1 MTTDFVSNEEIVQ
14 KARQNLVQGA
24 WDYLVG
30 GSESET
36 TMRRNRLA
44 FDRVAFRP
52 RVLVDVS
59 EIDPSTTFLGHNL
72 RIPVMLAPI
81 GSLQVFTPGGG
92 ADATKAAAEFGTM
105 PRRQLRHRAH
115 LGGDRSRRPQPQGI
129 PAICPWRLG
138 MDRRYRGP
146 GQGSQVRRLLRHC
159 RRGPLQPSRAPHDQP
174 VGHSHPP
181 ASDQPLLPRCPRLGD
196 RRPHPETG
204 RHALHDQGHR
214 RLRRCRHRRQH
225 GSRRHLGVQP
235 RAVASWMANWAPWT
249 CCPKSW
255 RQ

>member
-59 EIDPSTTFLGHNL
+59 EINPSTTFLGHNL

-105 PRRQLRHRAH
+105 HVVSSVTEPHPRR
-115 LGGDRSRRPQPQGI
+115 DRSSSRQPQSLPALRPRRLAVDRVHRRP
-129 PAICPWRLG
+129 R
-138 MDRRYRGP
+138 
-146 GQGSQVRRLLRHC
+146 QGSQVRRLLRDR
-159 RRGPLQPSRAPHDQP
+159 RRGPLQPPRAPHD
-174 VGHSHPP
+174 
-181 ASDQPLLPRCPRLGD
+181 
-196 RRPHPETG
+196 
-204 RHALHDQGHR
+204 
-214 RLRRCRHRRQH
+214 
-225 GSRRHLGVQP
+225 
-235 RAVASWMANWAPWT
+235 
-249 CCPKSW
+249 
-255 RQ
+255 